1 MTVAHSTVFQ
11 CQSFLPIFIKI
22 NRRICIM
29 VARTAENNSPCSFSF
44 VKPISN
50 EFIMAQGITRYTT
63 MIDRILLSEAF
74 NICLL
79 TRIKPSRIIINKFSE
94 QNYTYLHIDYLF
106 SLLYYNPILQ
116 KKEYPTMG
124 GLSKIKECDRIC
136 AIYRNLFSWI

>member
-1 MTVAHSTVFQ
+1 
-11 CQSFLPIFIKI
+11 
-22 NRRICIM
+22 M

-63 MIDRILLSEAF
+63 MIDRIL
-74 NICLL
+74 
-79 TRIKPSRIIINKFSE
+79 
-94 QNYTYLHIDYLF
+94 HIDYLF
-106 SLLYYNPILQ
+106 SLLYYNPILP
-116 KKEYPTMG
+116 KKEYPPMG

>member
-1 MTVAHSTVFQ
+1 MLVDKNKTKQDHNKKV
-11 CQSFLPIFIKI
+11 
-22 NRRICIM
+22 
-29 VARTAENNSPCSFSF
+29 
-44 VKPISN
+44 
-50 EFIMAQGITRYTT
+50 
-63 MIDRILLSEAF
+63 
-74 NICLL
+74 
-79 TRIKPSRIIINKFSE
+79 NKFSE